1 MSDRAAPQIRNR
13 VLGDLVY
20 DRIKEMIDEHLLAPG
35 EKIRT
40 LELAGMIGVSQ
51 TPVNAAL
58 SRLAGEKLIEQRSR
72 QGYFVRRYTNLELS
86 HLFELRAGIESMAIM
101 LCIENANDQQLD
113 DLCRSFDGL
122 TPPLSGK
129 RLDRYIHVDKHFH
142 ESIVRYSGNPFLED
156 LLTSS
161 AYLIKS
167 NQKGLVRPP
176 EDTAPEHARIVDAL
190 RNRDGLKAR
199 DEIVLHNLRSRDY
212 LRSLDD

>member
-1 MSDRAAPQIRNR
+1 MSDKAAPQIRNR

-72 QGYFVRRYTNLELS
+72 QGYFVRQYSNLELS

-113 DLCRSFDGL
+113 DLW
-122 TPPLSGK
+122 
-129 RLDRYIHVDKHFH
+129 YIHVDKHFH